1 MQIDPSVIRMIVRIE
16 TGRTGAPLHDEDLEQ
31 DAALKVFEAFRR
43 VFDVRHPRA
52 FLWKVVAGVV
62 RDHWRRRRPV
72 EDLNSVEEVL
82 VSEPPRLEERLD
94 QQRRIDLIR
103 RALAELDTAKRLTLD
118 LFYVEELSVADIAH
132 WQQRSVSAVK
142 MELMRAR
149 RLLADEVQRLL
160 KCAPRPKGST

>member
-1 MQIDPSVIRMIVRIE
+1 MQIDLFVIRTIVRIE

-31 DAALKVFEAFRR
+31 DAALKAFEAFGR

-52 FLWKVVAGVV
+52 FLRKVVVGVI

-72 EDLNSVEEVL
+72 EDLKSVEETL
-82 VSEPPRLEERLD
+82 VAEPPRLEERLD

-103 RALAELDTAKRLTLD
+103 RALAELDTAKRSTLD

-132 WQQRSVSAVK
+132 RQQRSVSAVK

-149 RLLADEVQRLL
+149 RMLAGEVQKLL
-160 KCAPRPKGST
+160 KCGSRPGGSS